1 MTEPFNP
8 ACFSFDKAKQNE
20 ILFILGY
27 DEEKKHFNVY
37 NNVWLSVSI
46 KGRPRMRNV
55 MKNLHFIVISMVW
68 RVGIQRTWIVSP
80 VAKNQ
85 HLYVPNPTKHY
96 AQVFFFFFLWFHR
109 FTILIFCIIFCPFS
123 ISFRVPIMHY
133 SSIRMFF
140 SSSLHLSL
148 DWMVGLLWTINMY
161 TSLIVESLLVAWII
175 YSWFYSRGYQT
186 THSISTNYSTETGIS
201 NLLSNHSHRRN
212 HWPFQRLVIGSVIHS
227 Y

>member
-133 SSIRMFF
+133 SSIRML
-140 SSSLHLSL
+140 SSSFLPPFVIRLNGWASVNHQHVYLPHR
-148 DWMVGLLWTINMY
+148 
-161 TSLIVESLLVAWII
+161 WITPSGMDYLFMI
-175 YSWFYSRGYQT
+175 
-186 THSISTNYSTETGIS
+186 
-201 NLLSNHSHRRN
+201 L
-212 HWPFQRLVIGSVIHS
+212 FQRIPNYPFNINQLQYWNRYIKSAF
-227 Y
+227 